1 MASIAEAELG
11 ILERERR
18 FFLAMALLLAVTA
31 GIGFGY
37 FKFSGKATNLSTP
50 WWVHVHSITMIG
62 WLGFFVLQNS
72 LVVRGNVTLHR
83 RLGMF
88 GAFYAGWIV
97 LAGMVLGWAELVSHR
112 GGRFTPP
119 GSLALNWMNILT
131 FAGVFIAAF
140 RQRHRSDWHK
150 RLMLCALIILTA
162 PAYGRILIML
172 GVRTN
177 TNFTL
182 FILAY
187 VAIAAFGDL
196 AIRKRLHPAYLWGF
210 IAAGFMGTMI
220 GVLPLLKPFVA
231 FAEAVAG

>member
-1 MASIAEAELG
+1 MASIAEVELN

-31 GIGFGY
+31 AIGFGY
-37 FKFSGKATNLSTP
+37 FKFSGKGTNLYSP

-72 LVVRGNVTLHR
+72 LIVSGNVMLHR

-97 LAGMVLGWAELVSHR
+97 FVGMVLGWAEVAAHR
-112 GGRFTPP
+112 GGFTPP
-119 GSLALNWMNILT
+119 DSMALNWMNILT
-131 FAGVFIAAF
+131 FIGLFIAAF
-140 RQRHRSDWHK
+140 RLRQRSDWHK

-162 PAYGRILIML
+162 PAYGRILILL